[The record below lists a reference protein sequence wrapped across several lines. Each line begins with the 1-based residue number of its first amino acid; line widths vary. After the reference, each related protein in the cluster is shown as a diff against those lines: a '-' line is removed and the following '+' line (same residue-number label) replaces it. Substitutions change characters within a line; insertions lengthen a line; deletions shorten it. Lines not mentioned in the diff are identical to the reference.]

1 MTPVHVDEV
10 IRAVRDL
17 PSLPIVVLEL
27 LEKMEHADA
36 SSADLANK
44 ISQDQALAAK
54 ILRLANSSFYGMSS
68 LVTTVPQAISIL
80 GFGTVRALVTAA
92 SLSGAFVLDPQSPF
106 NFSRFWKHA
115 IATAICAK
123 HLAPSHRIAPDIAFI
138 AGLLH
143 DIGQCVLATRFP
155 QAYANVIDQCR
166 HNDCTVVDAEQA
178 VFQTDHAA
186 VGAALA
192 DHWRFPLTMQH
203 AVAWHHDDA
212 QAGSDKL
219 AATVYVA
226 NAIAHAL
233 DLTSDPMESVPPIAE
248 SVWVVVG
255 LDATSLAQIL
265 PRIEAEYAAI
275 GPILAM

>member
-1 MTPVHVDEV
+1 MTTLQLDEV

-17 PSLPIVVLEL
+17 PSLPVVLLEL

-36 SSADLANK
+36 SSTDLANK

-68 LVTTVPQAISIL
+68 RVTTVPQAISIL

-106 NFSRFWKHA
+106 NFLQFWKHA

-123 HLAPSHRIAPDIAFI
+123 HLAPLHRLAPDIAFI

-143 DIGQCVLATRFP
+143 DIGQLVLTSRFP
-155 QAYANVIDQCR
+155 QDYARVLEQCR
-166 HNDCTVVDAEQA
+166 NSDCAVVDAEQA

-192 DHWRFPLTMQH
+192 EHWRFPLAMQQ

-212 QAGSDKL
+212 LAGTGL
-219 AATVYVA
+219 LTAIVHVA
-226 NAIAHAL
+226 NALAHAL
-233 DLTSDPMESVPPIAE
+233 DLTSDPMEAVPCIAE
-248 SVWVVVG
+248 PAWALVA
-255 LDATSLAQIL
+255 LEPASLARIL
-265 PRIEAEYAAI
+265 PRIEAEFAAI
-275 GPILAM
+275 SPILAL